1 MAALLAVIGYS
12 LNDTIVVADRIR
24 ENFRIIRQMIPV
36 DVINRSLTQTLGRTV
51 VTSLTTLMV
60 LLALLFM
67 GGENIYYF
75 ALALSIGV
83 VVGTYSS
90 IYVSANILL
99 MMEITREDL
108 LPPETDDSDL
118 DEIP

>member
-1 MAALLAVIGYS
+1 
-12 LNDTIVVADRIR
+12 
-24 ENFRIIRQMIPV
+24 
-36 DVINRSLTQTLGRTV
+36 
-51 VTSLTTLMV
+51 
-60 LLALLFM
+60 
-67 GGENIYYF
+67 
-75 ALALSIGV
+75 